1 LDIFASVSPTVQKVF
16 CPITATKNVV
26 EKYTTLATPPLSYNT
41 AKDKYKFTWQTE
53 AAWAGTCQLFTI
65 ELNDGTTHTALFKF
79 K

>member
-1 LDIFASVSPTVQKVF
+1 
-16 CPITATKNVV
+16 VV
-26 EKYTTLATPPLSYNT
+26 EKYVTLTDPLLSYNAT
-41 AKDKYKFTWQTE
+41 KDKYKFTWQTD